1 MNFIF
6 FPPLNT
12 ETIVL
17 PVLSQTLTYYQLYFC
32 WYFHWYLIAWHTHK
46 KNNLFLQEWH
56 NFWLRSAL
64 IQIQPSLNRTKQV
77 NLQDLSILSYNQAME
92 VSFNPALTLWL
103 FGLVV
108 GILTIAAPRT
118 QEKSWIL
125 RNLTTQQDGG
135 VFLTEVQ
142 EQGSPL
148 RWSCWKTNQQD
159 TPKRLTMALAACTG
173 CANRPWT
180 TSRKLHNFSKSLNKY
195 IPFYLFI
202 FS

>member
-1 MNFIF
+1 MNFLF

-12 ETIVL
+12 ETILL

-32 WYFHWYLIAWHTHK
+32 WYFQIPDCLTHTQ

-64 IQIQPSLNRTKQV
+64 TQIQPSLNHTKQV
-77 NLQDLSILSYNQAME
+77 NLKDFSILSYNQALE

-103 FGLVV
+103 FGLLV

-118 QEKSWIL
+118 QEKSCILYL
-125 RNLTTQQDGG
+125 RNLTTQQDVE

-142 EQGSPL
+142 EQDSPL

-159 TPKRLTMALAACTG
+159 APKRLTMALAAYIG

-180 TSRKLHNFSKSLNKY
+180 TTRKLHNFSKSLNKY
-195 IPFYLFI
+195 TPF